1 MIKVRSYNP
10 LVYAGVIL
18 KKIKFPLIGL
28 ALASSITFLAYTYLK
43 RASGGLET
51 VSLLVTARD
60 LSLSQTVNEGDL
72 AAAKFAK
79 GYVPQNAI
87 LDDDIKQMI
96 GKKVRFNLK
105 KGDLIA
111 LSMFET
117 LDKSSRAEYLQG
129 KKVFYVRQEDFHIIP
144 PSISTEVL
152 VDIIAAGP
160 PAAALLSEV
169 TVVDI
174 NRSGG
179 GVKEVALIGLAL
191 TDSQIYT
198 LSAKLASEAK
208 LMMVLRPR

>member
-10 LVYAGVIL
+10 LVYAGVIF

-28 ALASSITFLAYTYLK
+28 ALASSITFLAFTYLK
-43 RASGGLET
+43 NASGGIET
-51 VSLLVTARD
+51 VSLLVAARD
-60 LSLSQTVNEGDL
+60 LSLSQTVSEEDL

-87 LDDDIKQMI
+87 LDGDIKQVI

-117 LDKSSRAEYLQG
+117 LDKNSRTEYLQD

-144 PSISTEVL
+144 PSISTEVS
-152 VDIIAAGP
+152 VDIVTAGP
-160 PAAALLSEV
+160 PVTILLSRV
-169 TVVDI
+169 TIVDVY
-174 NRSGG
+174 RSGSG
-179 GVKEVALIGLAL
+179 IKEVALIGLAL

-198 LSAKLASEAK
+198 LVGKLASEAK
-208 LMMVLRPR
+208 LMVVLIPR

>member
-10 LVYAGVIL
+10 LVYAGVIFQ
-18 KKIKFPLIGL
+18 KIKLPLIGL

-43 RASGGLET
+43 RASGGIET
-51 VSLLVTARD
+51 VSLLVAARD

-87 LDDDIKQMI
+87 LNDDIKQVI

-105 KGDLIA
+105 KGDLVA

-117 LDKSSRAEYLQG
+117 LDKNSRTEYLQD

-144 PSISTEVL
+144 PSISTGVSID
-152 VDIIAAGP
+152 VVTSGP
-160 PAAALLSEV
+160 PAAALLSGV

-174 NRSGG
+174 YRSGSG
-179 GVKEVALIGLAL
+179 IKEVALIGLAL
-191 TDSQIYT
+191 TDNQIYT
-198 LSAKLASEAK
+198 LSGKLASEVK